1 MTCTGNAGIGSY
13 VKTEGLVRH
22 CLSLGNS
29 GDPVYVGSCGNLNI
43 GSDNN
48 VQSALCSLYG
58 RICGNQNYV
67 VLTGLS
73 KPYGNILQTFCLED
87 DINGSYAVWDFD
99 GDTNYFTSSN
109 NKTDFKIKVHFD
121 LDTYWN
127 EPLRLNEKQ
136 LGIEAVSTDTLEQ
149 RVLRN
154 VVIYSQFQAYDKEG
168 RPDYGATLYMQDQ
181 TDADII
187 FE

>member
-1 MTCTGNAGIGSY
+1 MAEKVKPYIAVLLILVFLGIGMY
-13 VKTEGLVRH
+13 GAYYMWWGHRHKILYDVKEVHVVQDKENKNIYDITYDVSVKNWWFDFSKH
-22 CLSLGNS
+22 
-29 GDPVYVGSCGNLNI
+29 VY
-43 GSDNN
+43 
-48 VQSALCSLYG
+48 
-58 RICGNQNYV
+58 
-67 VLTGLS
+67 
-73 KPYGNILQTFCLED
+73 KLED